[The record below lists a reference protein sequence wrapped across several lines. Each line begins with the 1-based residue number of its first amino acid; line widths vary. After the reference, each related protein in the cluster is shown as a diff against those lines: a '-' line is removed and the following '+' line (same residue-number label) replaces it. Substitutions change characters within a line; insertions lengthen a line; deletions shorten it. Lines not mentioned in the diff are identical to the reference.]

1 MIDNLA
7 NARAAY
13 AGQLILTSGHAAS
26 MDSWATGLN
35 NNVLVLGCSGSGKT
49 RNFLKPNLLQCEGS
63 YIVLDSK
70 GRLYDEM
77 APFLRAHGYV
87 VDRLDFTTM
96 DGEIG
101 YDPLHHVRWR
111 KGRPLAQDIIAI
123 ASALFPRADMGDD
136 PFWAGAAANYVASY
150 IAYVFEALPDR
161 EWNMA
166 SVVSVYEQAC
176 EGNAEALFADLSKQA
191 PDSYAASLFRRARST
206 ARADKMHSSI
216 MGIIA
221 ANLLPLT
228 FDGALASFR
237 KVQQIDFCDL
247 GRERRALFVT
257 MDDMDRSLAP
267 LTSLF
272 IRQAFS
278 SLCDFADTRCDGG
291 RLPVPVRFMLDDFAN
306 LTLPGFDDVLSV
318 IRSREVSCTIICQTV
333 SQLEARYDQAVANSI
348 IGNCDRHLVLG
359 FQDERTAKYFA
370 LRANKLP
377 STLLET
383 PAGNWWLFERS
394 RRGICEPAY
403 ALEQHPRYRGLSRVA
418 RCPEIGKRLR
428 IARRPQPGRWL
439 RSKRHRSS
447 QSVSTCTNG
456 DLDQRAEADDEI
468 WVDTLFDTDNL
479 DSDSALQP
487 KKGTKMSEMN
497 VRKSLSEQI
506 ARASSNKT
514 SEHASQSEAADRKSL
529 SERIAQANAARIDGA
544 WSTPDEQLVEAE
556 RRTPFQICDVYCA
569 HAEELLA
576 ITGQISAALP
586 SRAAYL
592 ARTNPRAATHP
603 DNRSI
608 RRIPRSGTPRA
619 PSSGRSATTRKAR
632 WPSRRTRNTPRPLTP
647 RTR

>member
-1 MIDNLA
+1 MIDNRA
-7 NARAAY
+7 NTRAAY
-13 AGQLILTSGHAAS
+13 AGQLILTSEHAAS

-63 YIVLDSK
+63 YVVLDSK
-70 GRLYDEM
+70 GRLFDEM
-77 APFLRAHGYV
+77 APFLRAHGYI
-87 VDRLDFTTM
+87 VDSLDFTTM

-111 KGRPLAQDIIAI
+111 GDRPLAQDIIAI
-123 ASALFPRADMGDD
+123 ASALFPRAEMGDD

-176 EGNAEALFADLSKQA
+176 EGNAEALFADLSKQD

-272 IRQAFS
+272 VRQAFS

-383 PAGNWWLFERS
+383 PAENWWLFERG
-394 RRGICEPAY
+394 RRGVCEPAY
-403 ALEQHPRYRGLSRVA
+403 ALEQHPGYREFVA
-418 RCPEIGKRLR
+418 NCGAAADSEALTDCEEPATRKAPTTWDELMDGEAAATRKSSANREAAANLKAPAYCEAFAICEASAAWEVPEDFEAAADGEALEDCEAAATRKAPENHKAFSI
-428 IARRPQPGRWL
+428 
-439 RSKRHRSS
+439 
-447 QSVSTCTNG
+447 CEDD
-456 DLDQRAEADDEI
+456 DLDFLPPPGPDDEI

-479 DSDSALQP
+479 DGDSD
-487 KKGTKMSEMN
+487 
-497 VRKSLSEQI
+497 
-506 ARASSNKT
+506 
-514 SEHASQSEAADRKSL
+514 AA
-529 SERIAQANAARIDGA
+529 A
-544 WSTPDEQLVEAE
+544 
-556 RRTPFQICDVYCA
+556 
-569 HAEELLA
+569 
-576 ITGQISAALP
+576 
-586 SRAAYL
+586 
-592 ARTNPRAATHP
+592 
-603 DNRSI
+603 
-608 RRIPRSGTPRA
+608 
-619 PSSGRSATTRKAR
+619 
-632 WPSRRTRNTPRPLTP
+632 
-647 RTR
+647 

>member
-13 AGQLILTSGHAAS
+13 AGQLILTSEHAAS

-63 YIVLDSK
+63 YVVLDSK
-70 GRLYDEM
+70 GRLYNEM
-77 APFLRAHGYV
+77 APYLRAHGYI
-87 VDRLDFTTM
+87 VDSLDFTTM

-111 KGRPLAQDIIAI
+111 KGRP
-123 ASALFPRADMGDD
+123 RADMGDD

-150 IAYVFEALPDR
+150 VAYVFEALPDR

-176 EGNAEALFADLSKQA
+176 EGNAEALFADLSKQD

-403 ALEQHPRYRGLSRVA
+403 ALEQHPRYREFVA
-418 RCPEIGKRLR
+418 SCEMPGDWEAFEDCETSATREFAASQEAPEIHK
-428 IARRPQPGRWL
+428 AF
-439 RSKRHRSS
+439 
-447 QSVSTCTNG
+447 STCTDD
-456 DLDQRAEADDEI
+456 DLDFLPAPGPDDEI

-479 DSDSALQP
+479 DSDS
-487 KKGTKMSEMN
+487 G
-497 VRKSLSEQI
+497 
-506 ARASSNKT
+506 
-514 SEHASQSEAADRKSL
+514 AA
-529 SERIAQANAARIDGA
+529 A
-544 WSTPDEQLVEAE
+544 
-556 RRTPFQICDVYCA
+556 
-569 HAEELLA
+569 
-576 ITGQISAALP
+576 
-586 SRAAYL
+586 
-592 ARTNPRAATHP
+592 
-603 DNRSI
+603 
-608 RRIPRSGTPRA
+608 
-619 PSSGRSATTRKAR
+619 
-632 WPSRRTRNTPRPLTP
+632 
-647 RTR
+647 

>member
-1 MIDNLA
+1 MIDNRA

-13 AGQLILTSGHAAS
+13 AGQLILTSEHAAS

-70 GRLYDEM
+70 GRLHDEM
-77 APFLRAHGYV
+77 APYLRAHGYV

-176 EGNAEALFADLSKQA
+176 EGNAEALFADLSKQD
-191 PDSYAASLFRRARST
+191 PDSYATSLFRRARST

-272 IRQAFS
+272 VRQAFS
-278 SLCDFADTRCDGG
+278 SLCDFANTRCDGG

-383 PAGNWWLFERS
+383 PAGNWWLFERG
-394 RRGICEPAY
+394 RRGVCEPAY
-403 ALEQHPRYRGLSRVA
+403 ALEQHPRYRELAASCEMPGDWDALTSDEASVDGEAVA
-418 RCPEIGKRLR
+418 TWEAPEKHKAFSI
-428 IARRPQPGRWL
+428 
-439 RSKRHRSS
+439 
-447 QSVSTCTNG
+447 CEDD
-456 DLDQRAEADDEI
+456 DLDFLPPPGPDDEI
-468 WVDTLFDTDNL
+468 WVDTLFDADNL
-479 DSDSALQP
+479 DGNSD
-487 KKGTKMSEMN
+487 
-497 VRKSLSEQI
+497 
-506 ARASSNKT
+506 
-514 SEHASQSEAADRKSL
+514 AA
-529 SERIAQANAARIDGA
+529 A
-544 WSTPDEQLVEAE
+544 
-556 RRTPFQICDVYCA
+556 
-569 HAEELLA
+569 
-576 ITGQISAALP
+576 
-586 SRAAYL
+586 
-592 ARTNPRAATHP
+592 
-603 DNRSI
+603 
-608 RRIPRSGTPRA
+608 
-619 PSSGRSATTRKAR
+619 
-632 WPSRRTRNTPRPLTP
+632 
-647 RTR
+647 

>member
-1 MIDNLA
+1 MIDNRA

-77 APFLRAHGYV
+77 APYLQAHEYV

-111 KGRPLAQDIIAI
+111 KGHPLAQDIIAI

-176 EGNAEALFADLSKQA
+176 EGNANAMFAELATQD
-191 PDSYAASLFRRARST
+191 PESYAVSLFRRARST
-206 ARADKMHSSI
+206 ARAEKMHASI

-221 ANLLPLT
+221 ANLMPLT

-237 KVQQIDFCDL
+237 RPEQVDFRKL
-247 GRERRALFVT
+247 GHARHALFVT

-272 IRQAFS
+272 VRQAFQ
-278 SLCDFADTRCDGG
+278 SLCAHADADCEGG

-306 LTLPGFDDVLSV
+306 LTLPGIDDILAV
-318 IRSREVSCTIICQTV
+318 IRSREVSCTLICQTV
-333 SQLEARYDQAVANSI
+333 SQLEARYGEAEANSI
-348 IGNCDRHLVLG
+348 IGNCDRQLVLG
-359 FQDERTAKYFA
+359 FQDERTARYFA
-370 LRANKLP
+370 LRANRMP
-377 STLLET
+377 SMLLET
-383 PAGNWWLFERS
+383 PTGSWWYFK
-394 RRGICEPAY
+394 RGQRGACEPAY
-403 ALEQHPRYRGLSRVA
+403 ELERHPSYG
-418 RCPEIGKRLR
+418 
-428 IARRPQPGRWL
+428 
-439 RSKRHRSS
+439 
-447 QSVSTCTNG
+447 
-456 DLDQRAEADDEI
+456 
-468 WVDTLFDTDNL
+468 
-479 DSDSALQP
+479 
-487 KKGTKMSEMN
+487 
-497 VRKSLSEQI
+497 
-506 ARASSNKT
+506 
-514 SEHASQSEAADRKSL
+514 
-529 SERIAQANAARIDGA
+529 
-544 WSTPDEQLVEAE
+544 QLVEA
-556 RRTPFQICDVYCA
+556 DS
-569 HAEELLA
+569 L
-576 ITGQISAALP
+576 ISAWPASGVVPCTPGLDDFGVEVDEDEEWQQMLFEMARGAG
-586 SRAAYL
+586 SEIAA
-592 ARTNPRAATHP
+592 A
-603 DNRSI
+603 
-608 RRIPRSGTPRA
+608 
-619 PSSGRSATTRKAR
+619 
-632 WPSRRTRNTPRPLTP
+632 
-647 RTR
+647 

>member
-1 MIDNLA
+1 MIDNRA

-77 APFLRAHGYV
+77 APYLQAHEYV

-111 KGRPLAQDIIAI
+111 KGHPLAQDIIAI

-176 EGNAEALFADLSKQA
+176 EGNADALFTDLSKQD

-206 ARADKMHSSI
+206 AHADKMHSSI

-237 KVQQIDFCDL
+237 KAQQIDFCDL

-257 MDDMDRSLAP
+257 MDDMDRSLTP

-272 IRQAFS
+272 VRQAFS

-383 PAGNWWLFERS
+383 PAGNWWLFERGH
-394 RRGICEPAY
+394 RGVCEPAY
-403 ALEQHPRYRGLSRVA
+403 ALEQHPRYR
-418 RCPEIGKRLR
+418 EF
-428 IARRPQPGRWL
+428 IASCEMSTGWE
-439 RSKRHRSS
+439 
-447 QSVSTCTNG
+447 VSTNG
-456 DLDQRAEADDEI
+456 EATAGWDELANGEAAANDEAASNRELAANLKAPACCEAFADCEASITWEVPEDFKAAANDEAPENCETAATWEAPEKHKAFSICEDDDLDFLPPPGPDDETWI
-468 WVDTLFDTDNL
+468 DTLLDADNL
-479 DSDSALQP
+479 DSDS
-487 KKGTKMSEMN
+487 G
-497 VRKSLSEQI
+497 
-506 ARASSNKT
+506 
-514 SEHASQSEAADRKSL
+514 AA
-529 SERIAQANAARIDGA
+529 A
-544 WSTPDEQLVEAE
+544 
-556 RRTPFQICDVYCA
+556 
-569 HAEELLA
+569 
-576 ITGQISAALP
+576 
-586 SRAAYL
+586 
-592 ARTNPRAATHP
+592 
-603 DNRSI
+603 
-608 RRIPRSGTPRA
+608 
-619 PSSGRSATTRKAR
+619 
-632 WPSRRTRNTPRPLTP
+632 
-647 RTR
+647 